1 MSGIFTAMLPWRRAT
16 PTPPR
21 LAAELSLT
29 PEMQAVADAYDPI
42 TALADYLGWPD
53 DWVVCPSCSA
63 HSWRMPPHIF
73 DPCPM
78 LVEMAQSA
86 GLKMDAERSAAI
98 RTGVTLE
105 AQAQALQ
112 RLFEQAFGDSEDD
125 E

>member
-1 MSGIFTAMLPWRRAT
+1 MSGIFTAMLPWKRAT
-16 PTPPR
+16 PTPPT
-21 LAAELSLT
+21 LEAEPILT
-29 PEMQAVADAYDPI
+29 SEMQAVADAYDPI
-42 TALADYLGWPD
+42 IALADYLGWPD

-98 RTGVTLE
+98 RSGVTLE

-112 RLFEQAFGDSEDD
+112 KLFEQAFEDED
-125 E
+125 PE